1 MAAGAIASGC
11 TVRPPVDPWT
21 VHPESRLIVASVDAL
36 AIVGPRPI
44 GGDIRA
50 TEVSFEQWIEDLRT
64 IQNALTDVERWRALS
79 RRTSINFATATFRRM
94 VTALPR
100 NRQFGE
106 RHARAL
112 TGASHMPQPMA
123 CYQLLTVAGW
133 RYRSHPEH
141 GADLESVGRLARALG
156 MDHALIDTDEDGT
169 VEANAA
175 VIAARL
181 RVQHRRPIVLFSV
194 SKGSAEVALALD
206 LVGRDP
212 TNHPSRVAAWINVNG
227 LIGGTPLADRL
238 MSAPASWLVA
248 AVIAA
253 RGGSMQTIA
262 SMTTEERR
270 NVRRRLRFPSDLL
283 VVNYQAAP
291 FTDAVGPDAL
301 MGHWLLSD
309 WGPNDG
315 VSLLADA
322 LVADAITLLEPAS
335 DHFLRLAD
343 RDHRIEAL
351 LRATIEEAR
360 SAAGTPPGHCPI

>member
-1 MAAGAIASGC
+1 M
-11 TVRPPVDPWT
+11 
-21 VHPESRLIVASVDAL
+21 VASVDATGL
-36 AIVGPRPI
+36 VGPRVI

-50 TEVSFEQWIEDLRT
+50 ADYSFERWIENLRT
-64 IQNALTDVERWRALS
+64 IQTSLTDVERWRALS
-79 RRTSINFATATFRRM
+79 RRTSIDFATEAFRRM

-106 RHARAL
+106 RHTRAL
-112 TGASHMPQPMA
+112 AGASNPPQGMS

-133 RYRSHPEH
+133 RYQTNPEH
-141 GADLESVGRLARALG
+141 GADLELIGRLARALG
-156 MDHALIDTDEDGT
+156 MDHQLIDTDEDGT

-175 VIAARL
+175 IIAARL
-181 RVQHRRPIVLFSV
+181 REPHRRPIVMFSV

-206 LVGRDP
+206 LVGHDP
-212 TNHPSRVAAWINVNG
+212 IKLPSRIAAWINVNG

-238 MSAPASWLVA
+238 MSAPARWLVA

-270 NVRRRLRFPSDLL
+270 NVRGRLRLPPGLL

-291 FTDAVGPDAL
+291 FTDAIGPDASI
-301 MGHWLLSD
+301 GHWLLSD
-309 WGPNDG
+309 LGPNDG

-322 LVADAITLLEPAS
+322 LVADAITLLEPAT
-335 DHFLRLAD
+335 DHFLGLAD

-351 LRATIEEAR
+351 LRATVDEAR
-360 SAAGTPPGHCPI
+360 SASGTAPGHCPD